1 MNIWEKNITF
11 AAKNV
16 QKSLSLTRINS
27 SSLLKNMDVVIEK
40 LAPASFFYYN
50 IAVVSTTKTGGSVVQ
65 KHRVFLYSFGFLFI
79 IFGLITGGLW
89 HPVDLIANLLK
100 IITVPDYL
108 LTDYI
113 EIGGLSAAFINSGI
127 LMITFTWFLHLMK
140 LPTTGLSFASI
151 LTVGGFALFG
161 KNIFNVWPILIG
173 VFLYSLY
180 KREPFSRYVYVAY
193 FGTAIAPLVTQI
205 AFFLPVKGVNEILVS
220 YIVAIAIG
228 FVLPDLAGY
237 FLTTHK
243 GYNLYNV
250 GFTCGMIGMV
260 AAALL
265 RTYGYEIPTQ
275 KVWSI
280 GNNIVLS
287 IFLFFVFALMMYYGW
302 KMNRKSLSNY
312 SKLMKHSG
320 RLVSDFVIFEGFPIT
335 LFNMG
340 LLGFSMTFYVL
351 ITGSQLNGPTVGGIL
366 TVTGFGAFGKHPR
379 NVLPVLFGITIGGL
393 TNKYSLSDPNNVLAA
408 LFGTTLSPIAGEFGP
423 IWGIIAGFLHIAV
436 VNNVGFLHGGLNLYN
451 NGFATGLVAMFLIPL
466 IKVIHKKE
474 D

>member
-1 MNIWEKNITF
+1 
-11 AAKNV
+11 
-16 QKSLSLTRINS
+16 
-27 SSLLKNMDVVIEK
+27 
-40 LAPASFFYYN
+40 
-50 IAVVSTTKTGGSVVQ
+50 
-65 KHRVFLYSFGFLFI
+65 
-79 IFGLITGGLW
+79 
-89 HPVDLIANLLK
+89 
-100 IITVPDYL
+100 
-108 LTDYI
+108 
-113 EIGGLSAAFINSGI
+113 
-127 LMITFTWFLHLMK
+127 
-140 LPTTGLSFASI
+140 
-151 LTVGGFALFG
+151 
-161 KNIFNVWPILIG
+161 
-173 VFLYSLY
+173 
-180 KREPFSRYVYVAY
+180 
-193 FGTAIAPLVTQI
+193 
-205 AFFLPVKGVNEILVS
+205 
-220 YIVAIAIG
+220 
-228 FVLPDLAGY
+228 
-237 FLTTHK
+237 
-243 GYNLYNV
+243 
-250 GFTCGMIGMV
+250 MIGMV

-451 NGFATGLVAMFLIPL
+451 NGFAAGLVAMFLIPL